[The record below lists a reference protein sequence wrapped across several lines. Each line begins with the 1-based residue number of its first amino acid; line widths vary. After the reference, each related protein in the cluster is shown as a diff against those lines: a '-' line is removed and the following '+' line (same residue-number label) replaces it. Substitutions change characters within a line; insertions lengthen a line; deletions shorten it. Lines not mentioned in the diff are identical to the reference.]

1 MSTATLCGILSLN
14 YWQSQHP
21 YLRMYRNLITIVA
34 VLIIIAISI
43 TVAVSQLCHVAW
55 QYQTNQHQ
63 DTVQFGCVN
72 IILCFLAHLAN
83 TFFSVINLCPPYG
96 ACS

>member
-43 TVAVSQLCHVAW
+43 TVVVS
-55 QYQTNQHQ
+55 
-63 DTVQFGCVN
+63 
-72 IILCFLAHLAN
+72 
-83 TFFSVINLCPPYG
+83 
-96 ACS
+96 